1 MTEQELM
8 AYIRANMPTLTDVQS
23 SPSEAYGSATAGQG
37 LTTRYNS
44 AALSKLFGDS
54 ATLLPNIGYQVNGD
68 QQTTSLDP
76 SQGYRFRVGDIEA
89 MYGPD
94 GKLTDVFKQQPDSF
108 MMQAMRAVMPAV
120 ALAAGGAAALGAGG
134 VGAGGAAAPISAS
147 TPS

>member
-23 SPSEAYGSATAGQG
+23 SPSAEYGSATAGQG

-44 AALSKLFGDS
+44 EALRNLFGDS
-54 ATLLPNIGYQVNGD
+54 AFVLPNLSYQVNGD
-68 QQTTSLDP
+68 EQTATLDP

-89 MYGPD
+89 LYGQD
-94 GKLTDVFKQQPDSF
+94 GKLTDVFKQKPDSF

-134 VGAGGAAAPISAS
+134 VGAG
-147 TPS
+147 